1 MFIIIKRYMKINIYI
16 FFCIAPKLLASL
28 NHANVT
34 QMMGVVV
41 GGPVGVTLVLEYYP
55 DAHLPEYLRARSL
68 APAQVEGGRS
78 HDSQTIR

>member
-1 MFIIIKRYMKINIYI
+1 MYFYVT
-16 FFCIAPKLLASL
+16 PKLLASL

-68 APAQVEGGRS
+68 APAQVEGGRN